1 MPRAQ
6 SDTKAEI
13 QAVALDL
20 FARKGFERT
29 SLREIAERLGI
40 TKAALYYHFPSKND
54 LLKSLVEPLVQDMG
68 DLFAT
73 YGDEPEEIPEGGP
86 GRARELL
93 GDYFDIC
100 VRHRTL
106 LVAVLDDVG
115 SLAAVGLID
124 AVVAW
129 RRRLDR
135 LLAGPDRGV
144 PARMG
149 AVIALGGIQDVS
161 VRLSAEE
168 ALAHREHA
176 LDSALAALVCG
187 ISQKD

>member
-13 QAVALDL
+13 QAAALDL
-20 FARKGFERT
+20 FARKGFEKT

-54 LLKSLVEPLVQDMG
+54 LLRSLVEPLEKDMG
-68 DLFAT
+68 ALFAE
-73 YGDEPEEIPEGGP
+73 YGDDQGQAPEGVSD
-86 GRARELL
+86 RARELL

-100 VRHRTL
+100 VRHSTL
-106 LVAVLDDVG
+106 LVAVLNDVG
-115 SLAAVGLID
+115 SLADVGLID

-135 LLAGPDRGV
+135 LLVGPGRGT

-149 AVIALGGIQDVS
+149 AVIALGGIQDIS
-161 VRLSAEE
+161 VMLSAEE
-168 ALAHREHA
+168 ALAHRERA
-176 LDSALAALVCG
+176 LDIALAALVTG
-187 ISQKD
+187 ISSED